1 MSRPESDPAPVF
13 RVDAAARSHP
23 GHVRKRNEDH
33 FVFGR
38 FGRFVEIG
46 GTNLPEGSPVVRR
59 EEAAFYAM
67 VADGMGGRA
76 GGDQA
81 SRRALELSYLLQLA
95 RRDWILSPTPED
107 LPELMRRMDQHLQ
120 EVDRRLARDAEQLP
134 GLEGMRTTLTA
145 CAVVGAELI
154 VGHVGDSRAY
164 LFRRGRL
171 HPLTRDQTMA
181 RLLADLGEIES
192 REIDDHH
199 LSHVLTQAV
208 GAGEEL
214 AVDVRHLPVR
224 DGDRLLLASDGL
236 AAVATEAEV
245 ERLLTACPEP
255 EEAAA
260 KLLEL
265 ALDRGAPDN
274 VTLLIARISAVPADR
289 SMPAG
294 RSLSTARD

>member
-1 MSRPESDPAPVF
+1 MSRTESDPAPVL

-23 GHVRKRNEDH
+23 GRVRKRNEDH

-46 GTNLPEGSPVVRR
+46 GTNLPEDSPVVRR
-59 EEAAFYAM
+59 EEAAFYAL

-76 GGDQA
+76 GGDEA
-81 SRRALELSYLLQLA
+81 SRRAIELAYLLQLA
-95 RRDWILSPTPED
+95 RRDWILRPTPEE
-107 LPELMRRMDQHLQ
+107 LPELMRRMDEHLQ
-120 EVDRRLARDAEQLP
+120 EIDRRLARHAEASP

-145 CAVVGAELI
+145 CAILGDVLV

-164 LFRRGRL
+164 LFRRGKL

-192 REIDDHH
+192 REIEGHH

-214 AVDVRHLPVR
+214 VVDVRHLPIR
-224 DGDRLLLASDGL
+224 GGDRVLLASDGL
-236 AAVATEAEV
+236 AAVASEAEI
-245 ERLLTACPEP
+245 ERLMAAAPEP
-255 EEAAA
+255 EEAVER
-260 KLLEL
+260 LLEL

-274 VTLLIARISAVPADR
+274 VTLLVARVSAVVDASAAAADF
-289 SMPAG
+289 SA
-294 RSLSTARD
+294 SAAAE

>member
-1 MSRPESDPAPVF
+1 MSRPEPAPAPVF

-23 GHVRKRNEDH
+23 GRVRKRNEDH

-46 GTNLPEGSPVVRR
+46 GSNLPEDSPVVRR
-59 EEAAFYAM
+59 EEAAFYAL

-76 GGDQA
+76 GGDEA
-81 SRRALELSYLLQLA
+81 SRRAIELAYLLQLA
-95 RRDWILSPTPED
+95 RRDWILRPTPED
-107 LPELMRRMDQHLQ
+107 MPELMRRMDEHLQ
-120 EVDRRLARDAEQLP
+120 EVDRRLARHAEALP

-145 CAVVGAELI
+145 CAILGDVLV

-164 LFRRGRL
+164 LFRRGKL

-192 REIDDHH
+192 REIDGHH

-224 DGDRLLLASDGL
+224 EGDRVLLASDGL
-236 AAVATEAEV
+236 AAVAGEAEI
-245 ERLLTACPEP
+245 ERLMAAAPEP
-255 EEAAA
+255 EEAVER
-260 KLLEL
+260 LLEL

-274 VTLLIARISAVPADR
+274 VTLLVARVCAVADASAA
-289 SMPAG
+289 PAG
-294 RSLSTARD
+294 FSASAAAD

>member
-1 MSRPESDPAPVF
+1 MPPPDSDSAAVL

-23 GHVRKRNEDH
+23 GRVRKRNEDH

-46 GTNLPEGSPVVRR
+46 GSNLPADSPVVRR
-59 EEAAFYAM
+59 EESAFYAL
-67 VADGMGGRA
+67 VADGVGGRA

-81 SRRALELSYLLQLA
+81 SRRAIELAYLLQLA
-95 RRDWILSPTPED
+95 RRDWILRPAPED
-107 LPELMRRMDQHLQ
+107 LPELMRRMDEHLQ
-120 EVDRRLARDAEQLP
+120 EVDRRLARHAEVSP

-145 CAVVGAELI
+145 CAILGDVLL

-171 HPLTRDQTMA
+171 HALTRDQTMA

-192 REIDDHH
+192 REIDGHH

-236 AAVATEAEV
+236 AAVASETEI
-245 ERLLTACPEP
+245 ERLMAAAPDP
-255 EEAAA
+255 EEAVER
-260 KLLEL
+260 LLEL

-274 VTLLIARISAVPADR
+274 VTLLVARVTAVAR
-289 SMPAG
+289 T
-294 RSLSTARD
+294 STAAAGFAASTATE

>member
-1 MSRPESDPAPVF
+1 MPRPEPDPAPVF

-23 GHVRKRNEDH
+23 GRVRKRNEDH

-46 GTNLPEGSPVVRR
+46 GTNLPPDSPVVRR

-76 GGDQA
+76 GGDEA
-81 SRRALELSYLLQLA
+81 SRRAIEISYLLQLA
-95 RRDWILSPTPED
+95 RRDWILRPAPED
-107 LPELMRRMDQHLQ
+107 LPELLRRMDEHLQ
-120 EVDRRLARDAEQLP
+120 EVDRRLARHAGSKP

-145 CAVVGAELI
+145 CAILGEVLV

-164 LFRRGRL
+164 LFRRGKL

-192 REIDDHH
+192 REIDSHH

-214 AVDVRHLPVR
+214 AVDVRHLPIR
-224 DGDRLLLASDGL
+224 EGDRLLLASDGL
-236 AAVATEAEV
+236 AAVASEAEV
-245 ERLLTACPEP
+245 ERLMAASPEP
-255 EEAAA
+255 EEAADR
-260 KLLEL
+260 LLEL

-274 VTLLIARISAVPADR
+274 VTLLVARVTAVPA
-289 SMPAG
+289 SSAASAGAPA
-294 RSLSTARD
+294 STATD

>member
-1 MSRPESDPAPVF
+1 MSSPEPDPAPVF

-23 GHVRKRNEDH
+23 GLVRKRNEDH

-46 GTNLPEGSPVVRR
+46 GTNLPAESPVVRR

-76 GGDQA
+76 GGDRA

-95 RRDWILSPTPED
+95 RRDWILDPKPED
-107 LPELMRRMDQHLQ
+107 LPELMRRMEHHLQ
-120 EVDRRLARDAEQLP
+120 EVDRRLARDAEKLP
-134 GLEGMRTTLTA
+134 GFEGMRTTLTA
-145 CAVVGAELI
+145 CAVIGSELI

-192 REIDDHH
+192 REIEDHH

-214 AVDVRHLPVR
+214 AVDVRHLPIR

-236 AAVATEAEV
+236 TAVASEEEV
-245 ERLLTACPEP
+245 ERLIAACPEP
-255 EEAAA
+255 EAAVE

-274 VTLLIARISAVPADR
+274 VTLLIARIAEVVGGRSAA
-289 SMPAG
+289 AG
-294 RSLSTARD
+294 RSVSTSSE

>member
-1 MSRPESDPAPVF
+1 MRHEES
-13 RVDAAARSHP
+13 
-23 GHVRKRNEDH
+23 
-33 FVFGR
+33 
-38 FGRFVEIG
+38 
-46 GTNLPEGSPVVRR
+46 
-59 EEAAFYAM
+59 AFYAL

-95 RRDWILSPTPED
+95 RRDWILSPAPGD
-107 LPELMRRMDQHLQ
+107 VPELMRRMDEHLQ
-120 EVDRRLARDAEQLP
+120 EVDRRLARDAGSTP

-192 REIDDHH
+192 REIEDHH

-236 AAVATEAEV
+236 AAVASEEEV
-245 ERLLTACPEP
+245 ERLMVACPEP
-255 EEAAA
+255 EEAAER
-260 KLLEL
+260 LLEL

-274 VTLLIARISAVPADR
+274 VTLLVARIAAAPAERTAPAAR
-289 SMPAG
+289 SV
-294 RSLSTARD
+294 STAPE